1 MGINVN
7 KKKNVVILTVLD
19 DIILDSIQDFYNVI
33 DEQISLKNYFVVMD
47 ISGIEF
53 ITSRGLGAIGKV
65 MDTLRKS
72 GGDLKVCAMKPELKK
87 IFDICGLSKIL
98 EIFDNQE
105 DALLSCGENVGNIE
119 KQLLWS
125 LDFKGDKES

>member
-19 DIILDSIQDFYNVI
+19 DIILDSIQDFYNII
-33 DEQISLKNYFVVMD
+33 DEQMSLKNYFVVMD
-47 ISGIEF
+47 ISGIDF
-53 ITSRGLGAIGKV
+53 ITSRGLGAIGKA

-98 EIFDNQE
+98 EIFDTEE
-105 DALLSCGENVGNIE
+105 DAVLSCGENVGNVE